1 MTTNF
6 CPGLGGNQR
15 YKVHMSL
22 DFARVNVNELFSGGL
37 QKSVNACQAKSE
49 PRVWKMSKYFPTI
62 III

>member
-1 MTTNF
+1 
-6 CPGLGGNQR
+6 
-15 YKVHMSL
+15 MSL